1 LFALPV
7 LARLEM
13 MRQMRRL
20 FALFLLAVLPFARAQ
35 EPPRRGTGS
44 LEVAKRE
51 ARDGKFTE
59 ALAALDEIDKARK
72 PTAESLDLR
81 GCIYLEQEKFGDAT
95 KAFEA
100 AHAADGALFLP
111 RLHLGD
117 VIFRQKKFENADAV
131 YERLDRQTNILISA
145 ERLRYG
151 ILLARLGAHD
161 EAGAQLAFA
170 RIKFPTETPTYYHAQ
185 AAWQFAHGRNGDAK
199 KWLSTADKIFDAAST
214 AWFARPLYDL
224 GWVKKKP
231 IIALD

>member
-1 LFALPV
+1 
-7 LARLEM
+7 
-13 MRQMRRL
+13 MRPL
-20 FALFLLAVLPFARAQ
+20 CAIFFLAVLPFSPAQ
-35 EPPRRGTGS
+35 EPPHPASGT

-51 ARDGKFTE
+51 ARNGKFTE

-81 GCIYLEQEKFGDAT
+81 GCIFLEQEKFDDAT
-95 KAFEA
+95 KVFNA
-100 AHAADGALFLP
+100 AHAADSALFLP

-117 VIFRQKKFENADAV
+117 VIFRQQKFENAGAV

-161 EAGAQLAFA
+161 EAGSQLAFA
-170 RIKFPTETPTYYHAQ
+170 RIKFPTETPTYYYAQ

-199 KWLSTADKIFDAAST
+199 KWLNTADQIFDAAST

>member
-1 LFALPV
+1 
-7 LARLEM
+7 
-13 MRQMRRL
+13 MRSL
-20 FALFLLAVLPFARAQ
+20 CALFFLAVLPFARAQ
-35 EPPRRGTGS
+35 EAPHPASGM

-51 ARDGKFTE
+51 TRNGKFTG

-81 GCIYLEQEKFGDAT
+81 GCIFLEQGKFDAAT

-100 AHAADGALFLP
+100 AHAADDALFLP

-117 VIFRQKKFENADAV
+117 VIFRQKKFEDARTV

-161 EAGAQLAFA
+161 EAAAQLAFA
-170 RIKFPTETPTYYHAQ
+170 RIKFPTETPTYYYAQ
-185 AAWQFAHGRNGDAK
+185 AAWQFAHGRSGDAR
-199 KWLSTADKIFDAAST
+199 KWLKTADQIFDAAST

>member
-1 LFALPV
+1 
-7 LARLEM
+7 
-13 MRQMRRL
+13 MRPL
-20 FALFLLAVLPFARAQ
+20 CAIFFLAVLPFSPAQ
-35 EPPRRGTGS
+35 EPPHPASGT

-51 ARDGKFTE
+51 ARNGKFTE

-81 GCIYLEQEKFGDAT
+81 GCIFLEQEKFDDAT
-95 KAFEA
+95 KAFNA
-100 AHAADGALFLP
+100 AHAADDALFLP

-117 VIFRQKKFENADAV
+117 VIFRQKKFEDARTV

-151 ILLARLGAHD
+151 ILLARLGVHD

-170 RIKFPTETPTYYHAQ
+170 RIKFPTETPTYYYAQ

-199 KWLSTADKIFDAAST
+199 KWLRTADQIFDVAST

-231 IIALD
+231 IIAFD